1 MRINRFLALCKV
13 ASRRKSEELI
23 NAGKITINGRVA
35 VLADEAD
42 PEKDI
47 VEYNGKKLVVPST
60 YDYFLLNKPANVI
73 SAASDDRGRK
83 VVTDFLP
90 KGSHAVPV
98 GRLDFDTTGVLLLTN
113 DGELAYRL
121 THPSF
126 GVRKIYRAKVL
137 GDFTPEKAEMMKS
150 GIEVEGVLMQAEA
163 VSITSKRGRV
173 SDVTVSLHEGKK
185 REVKELFKA
194 LNCRVLEL
202 ERFAFGNITCRGLK
216 PGEIRKLTEEEVQ
229 YLYKLTG
236 ITGSRNLEISIK

>member
-23 NAGKITINGRVA
+23 TAGKIKINGRTA
-35 VLADEAD
+35 VLADEVDA
-42 PEKDI
+42 EKDV
-47 VEYNGKKLVVPST
+47 VEYNGKKLTVPIS
-60 YDYFLLNKPANVI
+60 YDYFLLNKPSGVI

-90 KGSHAVPV
+90 AGTRAVPV

-126 GVRKIYRAKVL
+126 GIRKIYRAKVL
-137 GDFTPEKAEMMKS
+137 GDLTSEKAEMMKS
-150 GIEVEGVLMQAEA
+150 GITVEGVLMQAEA
-163 VSITSKRGRV
+163 VSITSKRGRI

-194 LNCRVLEL
+194 LDCRVLEL

-216 PGEIRKLTEEEVQ
+216 PGEIRRLSEEEVQ
-229 YLYKLTG
+229 YLYKLTKL
-236 ITGSRNLEISIK
+236 SEIN

>member
-23 NAGKITINGRVA
+23 TAGKIKINGRAA
-35 VLADEAD
+35 VLSDEVD

-47 VEYNGKKLVVPST
+47 VEYNGKKLVVPSS

-90 KGSHAVPV
+90 ADSHAVPV

-126 GVRKIYRAKVL
+126 GVRKIYKAKVL
-137 GDFTPEKAEMMKS
+137 GDFNPEKAEMMKS

-163 VSITSKRGRV
+163 VSVTSKHGRI

-194 LNCRVLEL
+194 LGCRVLEL

-216 PGEIRKLTEEEVQ
+216 PGEIRRLTEEEIQ

-236 ITGSRNLEISIK
+236 ISGFRNLEISIK

>member
-23 NAGKITINGRVA
+23 TAGKIKINGRIA
-35 VLADEAD
+35 VLADDVEPGRD
-42 PEKDI
+42 S
-47 VEYNGKKLVVPST
+47 VEYNGRKLVVPT
-60 YDYFLLNKPANVI
+60 GYDYFLLNKPAGVI
-73 SAASDDRGRK
+73 SAAGDDRGRK

-90 KGSHAVPV
+90 EGSHAVPV

-137 GDFTPEKAEMMKS
+137 GDFTVGKAEMMKS
-150 GIEVEGVLMQAEA
+150 GIEVNGDFMQAEA
-163 VSITSKRGRV
+163 VSITSGHGRI
-173 SDVTVSLHEGKK
+173 SQVTITLHEGKK
-185 REVKELFKA
+185 REVKELIKA
-194 LNCRVLEL
+194 VGCRVLEL

-216 PGEIRKLTEEEVQ
+216 LGEIRRLTDEEVE
-229 YLYKLTG
+229 YLYRLTKL
-236 ITGSRNLEISIK
+236 SDK

>member
-1 MRINRFLALCKV
+1 MRINRFLALCQV

-23 NAGKITINGRVA
+23 NAGKIKINGHLA
-35 VLADEAD
+35 VLADEVD
-42 PEKDI
+42 PEKDV
-47 VEYNGKKLVVPST
+47 VEYNGKKLVVPDS
-60 YDYFLLNKPANVI
+60 YDYFLLNKPAGVI

-90 KGSHAVPV
+90 QGTHAVPV

-113 DGELAYRL
+113 NGELAYRL

-150 GIEVEGVLMQAEA
+150 GIEANGEFMQAEA
-163 VSITSKRGRV
+163 VSITSRRGRIA
-173 SDVTVSLHEGKK
+173 DVTVSLHEGKK

-216 PGEIRKLTEEEVQ
+216 PGEIRRLTEEEVQ

-236 ITGSRNLEISIK
+236 ISEKN

>member
-23 NAGKITINGRVA
+23 TAGKIKINGRAA
-35 VLADEAD
+35 VLSDEVD

-47 VEYNGKKLVVPST
+47 VEYNGKKLVVPSS

-90 KGSHAVPV
+90 ADSHAVPV

-126 GVRKIYRAKVL
+126 GVRKIYKAKVL
-137 GDFTPEKAEMMKS
+137 GDFNPEKAEMMKS

-163 VSITSKRGRV
+163 VSVTSKHGRI

-194 LNCRVLEL
+194 LGCRVLEL

-216 PGEIRKLTEEEVQ
+216 PGEIRRLTEEEVQ
-229 YLYKLTG
+229 YLFKLTG

>member
-13 ASRRKSEELI
+13 ASRRKSEELVT
-23 NAGKITINGRVA
+23 AGKIKINGRVA
-35 VLADEAD
+35 VLADDVD
-42 PEKDI
+42 PEKDT
-47 VEYNGKKLVVPST
+47 VEYNGKELHLPQS
-60 YDYFLLNKPANVI
+60 YDYFLLNKPAGVI

-90 KGSHAVPV
+90 AGSHAVPV

-137 GDFTPEKAEMMKS
+137 GDLTQEKAEMIKS
-150 GIEVEGVLMQAEA
+150 GIETEGGFMQAEA
-163 VSITSKRGRV
+163 VSITSRHGRI
-173 SDVTVSLHEGKK
+173 SQVTISLHEGKK
-185 REVKELFKA
+185 REVKELIKA
-194 LNCRVLEL
+194 VGCRVLEL
-202 ERFAFGNITCRGLK
+202 ERFAFGSITCRGLK
-216 PGEIRKLTEEEVQ
+216 PGEIRRLTEEEVQ

-236 ITGSRNLEISIK
+236 ISEKN

>member
-23 NAGKITINGRVA
+23 NAGKIRINGRIA
-35 VLADEAD
+35 VLADEVE
-42 PEKDI
+42 PENDV
-47 VEYNGKKLVVPST
+47 VEYNGKKLKVPDS
-60 YDYFLLNKPANVI
+60 YDYFLLNKPADVI

-90 KGSHAVPV
+90 AGSHAVPV

-137 GDFTPEKAEMMKS
+137 GDFTTEKAEMMKS
-150 GIEVEGVLMQAEA
+150 GIEVNGEFMQAEA
-163 VSITSKRGRV
+163 VSITSKHGRV

-216 PGEIRKLTEEEVQ
+216 PGEIRRLTEEEIQ
-229 YLYKLTG
+229 YLYKLTKL
-236 ITGSRNLEISIK
+236 SEKA

>member
-13 ASRRKSEELI
+13 ASRRKSEELVT
-23 NAGKITINGRVA
+23 AGKIKINERVA
-35 VLADEAD
+35 VLADEVD
-42 PEKDI
+42 PENDV
-47 VEYNGKKLVVPST
+47 VEYNGRKLVVPSS
-60 YDYFLLNKPANVI
+60 YDYFLLNKPTGVI

-90 KGSHAVPV
+90 AGSHAVPV
-98 GRLDFDTTGVLLLTN
+98 GRLDFDTTGVLILTN

-137 GDFTPEKAEMMKS
+137 GDFTAEKAEMMKS
-150 GIEVEGVLMQAEA
+150 GITVEGVLMQAEA
-163 VSITSKRGRV
+163 VSVTSKRGRV

-194 LNCRVLEL
+194 SGCRVLEL

-216 PGEIRKLTEEEVQ
+216 TGEIRRLTEEEVC
-229 YLYKLTG
+229 YLYKLTKL
-236 ITGSRNLEISIK
+236 SEKK